1 MTSLDREIV
10 ALQTWWL
17 GEVQALTQKVMAQE
31 EARQRK
37 AKSKA
42 EKQLG
47 DYRTYNDVQDAY
59 GCGVISARK
68 RDHLFDLLEQSNVE
82 PDALYERK
90 LELLSELYQTAK
102 RALEDHQHE

>member
-10 ALQTWWL
+10 ALQTWWI
-17 GEVQALTQKVMAQE
+17 GEVQALTQKVMEQE
-31 EARQRK
+31 ERRQSR

-47 DYRTYNDVQDAY
+47 DYRTYADVQDAY

-68 RDHLFDLLEQSNVE
+68 RDHLYDLLEQVKAE
-82 PDALYERK
+82 PDSLYQMK
-90 LELLSELYQTAK
+90 LDLLGELYQTAK
-102 RALEDHQHE
+102 RVLEDHQHE